1 LPISALTMGE
11 RAHAKLRSHGIE
23 EWEPF
28 EAFFNRWVLLRN
40 RKHRAASHRLVG
52 RTDSGRLLTLLVK
65 ETKDTGIWEVLNG
78 WDSSKGERTLFERRA
93 R

>member
-1 LPISALTMGE
+1 MGE
-11 RAHAKLRSHGIE
+11 RARGKLRSRGID

-28 EAFFNRWVLLRN
+28 EVFFNRWVLLKNKR
-40 RKHRAASHRLVG
+40 HRAASHRLVG
-52 RTDSGRLLTLLVK
+52 KTDSGRLLTLLVK
-65 ETKDTGIWEVLNG
+65 ESRDTGIWEVVNG